1 MGGRKVEFD
10 PQLLKKILEEEDI
23 DVKDV
28 DSDNGTNYNMSEK
41 KCTAIVWLK
50 TFEYDY

>member
-1 MGGRKVEFD
+1 MGGKRVEFD
-10 PQLLKKILEEEDI
+10 QANIKRLLEEEDI
-23 DVKDV
+23 DVRDNE
-28 DSDNGTNYNMSEK
+28 SDGGTNYNMSEK